1 VAIKLGKIL
10 GSIADVLPFGAVAKS
25 IIKGAGSLLLKK
37 AAKKVGIDI
46 EPVLEEASKMAEYDQ
61 KIKMALINEEKERRA
76 HELAFFG
83 RFSELDEKTKKLRSM
98 MRPMVT
104 IGLVGFY
111 LLGLFVGMIQQIIP
125 SDVKGFE
132 FTYIHPDSLVEVT
145 KWIVA
150 FWFTS
155 RGIEKIAEI
164 VKR

>member
-1 VAIKLGKIL
+1 MGLKIGKIL
-10 GSIADVLPFGAVAKS
+10 GSIADVLPFGTVAKS

-46 EPVLEEASKMAEYDQ
+46 GPVLEEANKMAEYDQ
-61 KIKMALINEEKERRA
+61 EIKLALINEEKERRA

-111 LLGLFVGMIQQIIP
+111 LVGLVVNLIQQIVP
-125 SDVKGFE
+125 SSVFGFE
-132 FTYIHPDSLVEVT
+132 FSYAHPEHLV
-145 KWIVA
+145 KLIIVVVG
-150 FWFTS
+150 FWFTG
-155 RGIEKIAEI
+155 RTIEKIADI

>member
-1 VAIKLGKIL
+1 MGIKIGKIL
-10 GSIADVLPFGAVAKS
+10 GSIADVLPFGTVAKS

-46 EPVLEEASKMAEYDQ
+46 EPVLEEANKMAEYDQ
-61 KIKMALINEEKERRA
+61 EIKLALINEEKERRA

-111 LLGLFVGMIQQIIP
+111 LVGLIVNLIQQIIP
-125 SDVKGFE
+125 SSVFGFE
-132 FTYIHPDSLVEVT
+132 FSYVHPEHLV
-145 KWIVA
+145 KLIIVVVG
-150 FWFTS
+150 FWFTG
-155 RGIEKIAEI
+155 RTIEKIADI

>member
-1 VAIKLGKIL
+1 VAIKIGKIL
-10 GSIADVLPFGAVAKS
+10 GSIADVLPFGTVAKS

-46 EPVLEEASKMAEYDQ
+46 EPVLEEANKMAEYDQ
-61 KIKMALINEEKERRA
+61 EIRLALIDEEKERRE

-111 LLGLFVGMIQQIIP
+111 LIGLLVNLIQQIVP
-125 SDVKGFE
+125 SSVFGFE
-132 FTYIHPDSLVEVT
+132 FSYVHPEHLV
-145 KWIVA
+145 KLIIVVVG

>member
-1 VAIKLGKIL
+1 MAIKLGKIL

-25 IIKGAGSLLLKK
+25 IVKGAGSLLLKK

-61 KIKMALINEEKERRA
+61 EIKMALLNEEKEKRE

-83 RFSELDEKTKKLRSM
+83 QFSELDEKTKKLRSM

-111 LLGLFVGMIQQIIP
+111 LVGLIVNLIQQIIP
-125 SDVKGFE
+125 ASVFGFE
-132 FTYIHPDSLVEVT
+132 FSYVHPEHLV
-145 KWIVA
+145 KLIIVVVG
-150 FWFTS
+150 FWFTG
-155 RGIEKIAEI
+155 RTIEKIADI
-164 VKR
+164 VKK